1 MSPRLRGLLAN
12 IALTGGALAVVLLGL
27 EAALRFTGFAP
38 ERERAVRRMVD
49 ARWTTLLDCF
59 PSNPR
64 GYFDLDLRRQENRAR
79 YQRLAPQR
87 FDAIARHHP
96 WAVESRYNSLRFRDA
111 PLGAKPPG
119 VRRIVVLGDSFA
131 EGQGV
136 KESDTVAR
144 VLARLLED
152 RAPGR
157 YEVRNC
163 GRRGADFPEIYGA
176 FEDVLPYEPDLV
188 VYTLTLNDA
197 VQPPEF
203 RERQT
208 YLNDWIL
215 DRTNVPDDPDAARPG
230 FRPRVF
236 DFFSDR
242 MGALVTGRE
251 TTRWYLDMWGDA
263 NRAGWERTQEYLRE
277 MKRRLNLTGARLLV
291 APWPL
296 FVGLD
301 RGYPFAP
308 AHEAIHR
315 FCLVA
320 QIPHHDLLPVFRGR
334 PILRLLGASGGLP
347 PERGGPPDGRRVA
360 APGRAGA
367 RRPLK
372 TPEATGRPHCGRLTR
387 QRRGE
392 LGLSPQRSAR
402 SAPSSARP
410 RHSKRLRTCWPRR
423 SPRAGVART
432 AATSARA
439 SAAASSAARSASS
452 AGGSSSN
459 PRKRCSR
466 ASNAAASGAAWPLPA
481 SPNAPSTSSDR
492 PIRCVIVRAWGR
504 LTRTQRW

>member
-1 MSPRLRGLLAN
+1 MNPRVRGLLAN
-12 IALTGGALAVVLLGL
+12 LALAGGAFAVVLVGL

-38 ERERAVRRMVD
+38 EKERAVRRMVD

-64 GYFDLDLRRQENRAR
+64 GYFDLDLRRPECRAH

-87 FDAIARHHP
+87 FDAVARHHP
-96 WAVESRYNSLRFRDA
+96 WAVESRYNALRFRDA
-111 PLGAKPPG
+111 PLGKKACG

-163 GRRGADFPEIYGA
+163 GRRGADIPEIFGA
-176 FEDVLPYEPDLV
+176 LEDVLPYEPDLV

-197 VQPPEF
+197 VRPPEF

-215 DRTNVPDDPDAARPG
+215 DRTNVPDDLDASRPLLRAR
-230 FRPRVF
+230 VV

-242 MGALVTGRE
+242 VGALIAGRE
-251 TTRWYLDMWGDA
+251 TTRWYLDMWSDA

-277 MKRRLNLTGARLLV
+277 MKRRLDLTGARLLV

-301 RGYPFAP
+301 RDYPFAP
-308 AHEAIHR
+308 VHETIHR

-320 QIPHHDLLPVFRGR
+320 RIPHRDLLPVF
-334 PILRLLGASGGLP
+334 L
-347 PERGGPPDGRRVA
+347 GRRSSDFWVHPVDLHPNEVAHRMAAESLLPDVLKLA
-360 APGRAGA
+360 AP
-367 RRPLK
+367 
-372 TPEATGRPHCGRLTR
+372 
-387 QRRGE
+387 
-392 LGLSPQRSAR
+392 
-402 SAPSSARP
+402 
-410 RHSKRLRTCWPRR
+410 
-423 SPRAGVART
+423 
-432 AATSARA
+432 
-439 SAAASSAARSASS
+439 
-452 AGGSSSN
+452 
-459 PRKRCSR
+459 
-466 ASNAAASGAAWPLPA
+466 
-481 SPNAPSTSSDR
+481 
-492 PIRCVIVRAWGR
+492 
-504 LTRTQRW
+504 